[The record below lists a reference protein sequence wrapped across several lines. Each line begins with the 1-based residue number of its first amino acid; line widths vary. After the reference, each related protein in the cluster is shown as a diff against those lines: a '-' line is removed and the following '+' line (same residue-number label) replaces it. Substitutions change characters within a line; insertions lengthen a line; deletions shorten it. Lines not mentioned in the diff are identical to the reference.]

1 MNIEVEDV
9 EYNLKC
15 EADLNN
21 NQTRTVIILVDV
33 YDKKQNIGGYSKDCK
48 EINALADKLYR
59 DILVSLGSK

>member
-1 MNIEVEDV
+1 MNIEVEDI

-33 YDKKQNIGGYSKDCK
+33 YDKNKT
-48 EINALADKLYR
+48 
-59 DILVSLGSK
+59 